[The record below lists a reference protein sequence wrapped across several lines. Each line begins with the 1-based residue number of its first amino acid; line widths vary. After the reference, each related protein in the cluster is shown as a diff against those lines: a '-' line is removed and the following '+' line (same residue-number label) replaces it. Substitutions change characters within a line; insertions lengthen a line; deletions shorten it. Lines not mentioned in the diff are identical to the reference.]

1 MKLVILM
8 LIYITQ
14 LKIYNPVKV
23 VYFFDAYEHNI
34 IVTYILTKCK
44 YFFTK
49 SKEIL
54 LRLHLVYD
62 ILITDVIL
70 NN

>member
-8 LIYITQ
+8 LIYIVQ

-44 YFFTK
+44 SFFTK
-49 SKEIL
+49 SKNIIVFTFGL
-54 LRLHLVYD
+54 WYISNRC
-62 ILITDVIL
+62 
-70 NN
+70 NP